1 MKSRLYTNCKGTKSV
16 FLVDVDL
23 EVLEGQFTTAASS
36 HTILKIPSLIAVV
49 VEPQLSLQFSP
60 LPYFSEDL
68 VLAEERTTEK
78 DRKRIMEGK
87 RKRVEKYLGVVSQL
101 FLFQH
106 AERPP
111 RGSVASKPRRRN

>member
-1 MKSRLYTNCKGTKSV
+1 MKSSRLYTNCKGTKSV
-16 FLVDVDL
+16 FLVDL

-87 RKRVEKYLGVVSQL
+87 KKWKST
-101 FLFQH
+101 
-106 AERPP
+106 
-111 RGSVASKPRRRN
+111 

>member
-16 FLVDVDL
+16 FLVDL

-87 RKRVEKYLGVVSQL
+87 KREEKYLGVVSQL

-106 AERPP
+106 VERPP

>member
-87 RKRVEKYLGVVSQL
+87 IEL
-101 FLFQH
+101 
-106 AERPP
+106 
-111 RGSVASKPRRRN
+111 